1 MAYTVSK
8 HPTVF
13 GNKAAVGL
21 EITADDATQ
30 TIETGLKRID
40 WMQISYNS
48 MTTLVGLNVAYNSHA
63 SGVESFGV
71 LGLSGFASGDKFCV
85 TVYGVR

>member
-40 WMQISYNS
+40 WTALTWP
-48 MTTLVGLNVAYNSHA
+48 TTQTP
-63 SGVESFGV
+63 
-71 LGLSGFASGDKFCV
+71 LGLSPLESLGCLGLPAAISSA
-85 TVYGVR
+85 